1 MSETTASPLQFD
13 TLCNRRPG
21 LTRDLPAGKEDLQ
34 WVVNTATLIYDDDD
48 AVLVDTF
55 TTVEQNQQLVDW
67 VRAHGR
73 NLKYIYITHGHGD
86 HFFGIKQLKEAFPDV
101 RAIATAAAAKES
113 VYQGSRDYLD
123 IFWGKLFPG
132 QIPEPQVF
140 PETLDGDEFEMN
152 GHAFRVINT
161 GFTDTPGST
170 ALWVPE
176 LRLVVAGD
184 VAYNGIHQYMAE
196 TTTESREEWM
206 RATEKLAALEPRY
219 VIAGHKI
226 PDNPDDPT
234 ILAETKQYLADFN
247 RLDSTTGTVEELY
260 RAMLQIYPDR
270 ANPGSLWGGAK
281 KAKSPDR

>member
-1 MSETTASPLQFD
+1 MSRNTASPLRFD

-34 WVVNTATLIYDDDD
+34 WVINTATLIYDDTD

-67 VRAHGR
+67 VRAQGR

-86 HFFGIKQLKEAFPDV
+86 HFFGVKQLKEAFPDAK
-101 RAIATAAAAKES
+101 AIATAAAVEES
-113 VYQGSRDYLD
+113 VYQGSREFVDS
-123 IFWGKLFPG
+123 FWGKLFPG
-132 QIPEPQVF
+132 QIPEPPVF
-140 PETLDGDEFEMN
+140 PEALDGDGFEMN
-152 GHAFRVINT
+152 GHSFRVIET
-161 GFTDTPGST
+161 GFTDTAGST

-176 LRLVVAGD
+176 LGLVVAGD

-196 TTTESREEWM
+196 TTTESRAEWM
-206 RATEKLAALEPRY
+206 RATDILAALDPTY

-226 PDNPDDPT
+226 PDNPDDPK

-247 RLDSTTGTVEELY
+247 RLDATTGTVEELY
-260 RAMLQIYPDR
+260 GAMLEIYPDR

-281 KAKSPDR
+281 KAKSGTV